1 MWLGLWRVV
10 GVGGRKR
17 GWSGVEGKV
26 GRRRRNVLKKCDGHV
41 CYEVLYRAW
50 VIQGVKSECL

>member
-1 MWLGLWRVV
+1 MLE
-10 GVGGRKR
+10 GRKR

-26 GRRRRNVLKKCDGHV
+26 GRQRRNVLKKCDGHV

-50 VIQGVKSECL
+50 VIQGVESECL